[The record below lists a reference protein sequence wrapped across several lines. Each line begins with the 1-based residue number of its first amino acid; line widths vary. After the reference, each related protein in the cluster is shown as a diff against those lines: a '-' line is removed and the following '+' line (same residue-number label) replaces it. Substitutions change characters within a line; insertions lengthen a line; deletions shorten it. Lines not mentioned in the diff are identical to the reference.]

1 MKKIIL
7 GTLDAWLT
15 SRLSHRQSKPAYCIV
30 DWRISSSKGNPNL
43 TPLKTIFCSNLML
56 LPFES
61 FHRIK
66 CLALWK
72 NQPTYSQLDLY
83 HYHKFFWYQC
93 CLEDK
98 LEWNRKVHFM
108 GYTWQSFSVNL
119 IPIKT
124 KKIKLS
130 VHWKNKILWHNK
142 IINRKMFYPD
152 AVYVLVHT
160 T

>member
-1 MKKIIL
+1 
-7 GTLDAWLT
+7 
-15 SRLSHRQSKPAYCIV
+15 
-30 DWRISSSKGNPNL
+30 
-43 TPLKTIFCSNLML
+43 LKNIFCSNLML

-108 GYTWQSFSVNL
+108 GNTWQSFSVN
-119 IPIKT
+119 IPNTNWDKYVRSNFQCIEKT
-124 KKIKLS
+124 KFFDTIG
-130 VHWKNKILWHNK
+130 
-142 IINRKMFYPD
+142 
-152 AVYVLVHT
+152 
-160 T
+160 